1 MGRGH
6 EIEAVLRRWE
16 SHLRVERN
24 LSPRSRA
31 AYLYD
36 IGRLREWLAPDP
48 EAPCPTV
55 ESVGAAH
62 LRDYLRHL
70 DEDLQQR
77 PTTLARVI
85 SSLRGFFAFCVE
97 ERLLEV
103 SPAEALQTPR
113 RPRRLPVYLVR
124 GEVQRLFAAPD
135 TSTPQGL
142 RDRAILLLLG
152 FCGLRLQEL
161 VGLDLAAVDLA
172 SRSLRIDGK
181 GSKQRLVPL
190 NDDAAA
196 ALAAW
201 LDARRAA
208 DGERAVFVNRRGTRL
223 TGRMVQKI
231 VDRHAR
237 AAGIDKEHFS
247 PHKLRHTFATLLH
260 GNDVDLV
267 EIQTLLGHASIT
279 TTQIYTHTNSERL
292 RGAVERLEVLGG
304 GA

>member
-55 ESVGAAH
+55 ESIGAAH

>member
-201 LDARRAA
+201 LDARSAA

>member
-55 ESVGAAH
+55 ESIGAAH

-70 DEDLQQR
+70 DEELQQR

-124 GEVQRLFAAPD
+124 SEVQRLFATPD